1 MEESENQNELNP
13 NENRITNLLKN
24 IISLIEL
31 FIKNNIESPILIEN
45 TLNYIYSH
53 VENIINGNFYFTKS
67 EYSNIINDLEEKLK
81 EFIIKEKKY
90 KEEISNLQFELITTQ
105 KIIEKNKPIKQEKY
119 ESIIKKLKKKFKNEK
134 DIFKLNEM
142 QYIDKVEELTKI
154 NRDLNKQIED
164 LEIDKIEKEQNLNN
178 TIKVENRTN
187 YSFNRKLTKKG
198 NSYNN
203 IFKRKINN
211 CTQNDDNNVS
221 KLNEFSYYN
230 QSSKFLEFKKKNAID
245 DKFRL
250 YKYYQKNKNTD
261 LQKKFFINQ
270 NYDKL
275 NYIINNNNKNIK
287 HLLPRNPFYR
297 KEKHYYSAF
306 LKY

>member
-1 MEESENQNELNP
+1 MEELENQNDLNP
-13 NENRITNLLKN
+13 SENKITNILKN

-53 VENIINGNFYFTKS
+53 IENIINGNFYFTKS

-81 EFIIKEKKY
+81 EYIIKEKKY
-90 KEEISNLQFELITTQ
+90 KEEISNLQFELITIQ
-105 KIIEKNKPIKQEKY
+105 KIIEKNKPIKQEQY
-119 ESIIKKLKKKFKNEK
+119 ESIIKKLKIKFQNEK
-134 DIFKLNEM
+134 DTYKLNEIK
-142 QYIDKVEELTKI
+142 YIDKVEELTKI
-154 NRDLNKQIED
+154 NRDLNKQIEE
-164 LEIDKIEKEQNLNN
+164 LELDKIEKDQNLNN
-178 TIKVENRTN
+178 SIKVENRTN
-187 YSFNRKLTKKG
+187 YTIYRKLSKKG

-203 IFKRKINN
+203 IFKKKINN
-211 CTQNDDNNVS
+211 YSTGDENNIS
-221 KLNEFSYYN
+221 RLNEFSYYN
-230 QSSKFLEFKKKNAID
+230 QSSKYFEFNNKNSID

-250 YKYYQKNKNTD
+250 YKYYQKNKNTN
-261 LQKKFFINQ
+261 LQNKFFINQ

-275 NYIINNNNKNIK
+275 NYIINNHNKNIK
-287 HLLPRNPFYR
+287 HLLPRNPFDK

>member
-1 MEESENQNELNP
+1 MEELESQNDLNPSENK
-13 NENRITNLLKN
+13 ITTLLKN

-105 KIIEKNKPIKQEKY
+105 RIIEKNKPIKQEQY

-164 LEIDKIEKEQNLNN
+164 LEIDKIEKEQYLNN
-178 TIKVENRTN
+178 PIKVENRTN
-187 YSFNRKLTKKG
+187 YSFYRKLTKKG

-211 CTQNDDNNVS
+211 YTQNDDNNVS
-221 KLNEFSYYN
+221 KINEF
-230 QSSKFLEFKKKNAID
+230 
-245 DKFRL
+245 
-250 YKYYQKNKNTD
+250 
-261 LQKKFFINQ
+261 
-270 NYDKL
+270 
-275 NYIINNNNKNIK
+275 
-287 HLLPRNPFYR
+287 
-297 KEKHYYSAF
+297 
-306 LKY
+306 